1 MFDYAQVRARFNRAH
16 RTYDQFAIAQQE
28 VGRRLEERFDL
39 LKIEPA
45 RILDLG
51 AGTGQMTRALQQRY
65 PKAQVV
71 ALDLAEQMLSVIP
84 KTGRIFKRRRVV
96 CADMHQ
102 LPFTAGSFDVVVSN
116 FSLQWS
122 HDLGLVMNEVAR
134 VLASGGVF
142 VFSTLGPDTLMECRQ
157 AWSKLD
163 SVVHTHGFLDMHD
176 VGDALLASCF
186 ADPVMDQ
193 ERLTLYYATPDELI
207 KELRGVGVGN
217 THLER
222 ADGLT
227 GREKWKGFL
236 AGLESQRV
244 GQGIPLT
251 YEVVYG
257 LAWGAGI
264 SPAARSVLSGI

>member
-1 MFDYAQVRARFNRAH
+1 MFDYVQVRARFNRAH
-16 RTYDQFAIAQQE
+16 QTYDQFAVVQQE
-28 VGRRLEERFDL
+28 VGRRLEERFEW
-39 LKIEPA
+39 LKIEPR

-51 AGTGQMTRALQQRY
+51 AGTGQMTRAMQKRY
-65 PKAQVV
+65 PSAQVV
-71 ALDLAEQMLSVIP
+71 ALDLAEQMLTVIP

-102 LPFTAGSFDVVVSN
+102 LPFQAGSFDVVISN

-122 HDLGLVMNEVAR
+122 HDLRLVMQEVAR
-134 VLASGGVF
+134 VLASGGAF
-142 VFSTLGPDTLMECRQ
+142 VFATLGPDTLMECRT
-157 AWSKLD
+157 AWSGLD
-163 SVVHTHGFLDMHD
+163 EAVHTHGFLDMHD

-193 ERLTLYYATPDELI
+193 ERLTLYYPTPVELI

-222 ADGLT
+222 AAGLT

-236 AGLESQRV
+236 AGLESQRSA
-244 GQGIPLT
+244 QGIPLT

-257 LAWGAGI
+257 LAWGTGV
-264 SPAARSVLSGI
+264 SPV

>member
-1 MFDYAQVRARFNRAH
+1 MFDYAQVRARFNRAY
-16 RTYDQFAIAQQE
+16 RTYDQFAAVQQE
-28 VGRRLEERFDL
+28 VGRRLEERFEW
-39 LKIEPA
+39 LKIEPR

-51 AGTGQMTRALQQRY
+51 AGTGQMTKALQKRY
-65 PKAQVV
+65 PAAQVV
-71 ALDLAEQMLSVIP
+71 ALDLAEQMLAVIP

-102 LPFTAGSFDVVVSN
+102 LPFKAGSFDVVISN

-122 HDLGLVMNEVAR
+122 HDLRLVMQEVAR
-134 VLASGGVF
+134 VLAAGGVF
-142 VFSTLGPDTLMECRQ
+142 VFTTLGPDTLMECRT
-157 AWSKLD
+157 AWAELD
-163 SVVHTHGFLDMHD
+163 ESVHTHGFLDMHD

-193 ERLTLYYATPDELI
+193 ERLTLYYPTPAELV

-217 THLER
+217 THLDR
-222 ADGLT
+222 AAGLT

-236 AGLESQRV
+236 AGLEFQRTE
-244 GQGIPLT
+244 QGIPLT

-257 LAWGAGI
+257 LAWGTGI
-264 SPAARSVLSGI
+264 SLVAN